1 MNYLKTFSKSTNQ
14 FQEKMNMN
22 KILKIQNLTKNFGNV
37 SAVSNVSIEVEEGTI
52 HSIIGPNGAGK
63 STFFNMISGVIPPSK
78 GNVYYKDKDI
88 TGFESYK
95 LPHMGIA
102 KCFQITN
109 VFPKLT
115 VRENVWASIFS
126 CSHKSKIDLFK
137 SMNDFETIDKETKKI
152 ITDVGLSHK
161 IDDKAEELSHGQQRM
176 LEMAI
181 TLGAKPDL
189 LLLDEPTQ
197 GLAPEA
203 TVEMTELIRKL
214 SKKYT
219 ILLIQHKMHIV
230 IEISKIIT
238 VLNFGE
244 KIEEGSPKQ
253 IKNSKKVQDAYL
265 GRK

>member
-1 MNYLKTFSKSTNQ
+1 
-14 FQEKMNMN
+14 MNMN

-37 SAVSNVSIEVEEGTI
+37 SAVSKVSIEVEEGTI

-63 STFFNMISGVIPPSK
+63 STFFNMISGVIPPSE
-78 GNVYYKDKDI
+78 GSVYYKDRDI

-137 SMNDFETIDKETKKI
+137 SMNDFGSIDKETKKI

-219 ILLIQHKMHIV
+219 ILLIEHKMHIV
-230 IEISKIIT
+230 MEISKIIT

-244 KIEEGSPKQ
+244 KIEEGTPNQ

>member
-1 MNYLKTFSKSTNQ
+1 
-14 FQEKMNMN
+14 MN

-63 STFFNMISGVIPPSK
+63 STFFNMISGVIPPSE
-78 GNVYYKDKDI
+78 GSVYYKDRDI

-203 TVEMTELIRKL
+203 TVEMTDLIRKL

-219 ILLIQHKMHIV
+219 ILLIEHKMHIV
-230 IEISKIIT
+230 MEISKIIT

-244 KIEEGSPKQ
+244 KIEEGTPNQ

>member
-1 MNYLKTFSKSTNQ
+1 
-14 FQEKMNMN
+14 MN

-63 STFFNMISGVIPPSK
+63 STFFNMISGVIPPSE
-78 GNVYYKDKDI
+78 GSVYYKDRDI

-137 SMNDFETIDKETKKI
+137 SMNDFETIDRETKKI

-219 ILLIQHKMHIV
+219 ILLIEHKMHIV
-230 IEISKIIT
+230 MEISKIIT

-244 KIEEGSPKQ
+244 KIEEGTPNQ

>member
-1 MNYLKTFSKSTNQ
+1 
-14 FQEKMNMN
+14 MN

-63 STFFNMISGVIPPSK
+63 STFFNMISGVIPPSE

-152 ITDVGLSHK
+152 INDVGLLHK

-219 ILLIQHKMHIV
+219 ILLIEHKMHIV
-230 IEISKIIT
+230 MEISKIIT

>member
-1 MNYLKTFSKSTNQ
+1 MK
-14 FQEKMNMN
+14 MN

-63 STFFNMISGVIPPSK
+63 STFFNMISGVIPPSE
-78 GNVYYKDKDI
+78 GSVYYKDRDI

-126 CSHKSKIDLFK
+126 CSHKSKIELFK

-219 ILLIQHKMHIV
+219 ILLIEHKMHIV
-230 IEISKIIT
+230 MEISKIIT

-244 KIEEGSPKQ
+244 KIEEGTPNQ

>member
-1 MNYLKTFSKSTNQ
+1 
-14 FQEKMNMN
+14 MN

-63 STFFNMISGVIPPSK
+63 STFFNIISGVIPPSE
-78 GNVYYKDKDI
+78 GSVYYKDKDI

-137 SMNDFETIDKETKKI
+137 SMNDFETIDKETIKI
-152 ITDVGLSHK
+152 INDVGLSHK

-219 ILLIQHKMHIV
+219 ILLIEHKMHIV
-230 IEISKIIT
+230 MEISKIIT

-244 KIEEGSPKQ
+244 KIEEGSPEQ

>member
-1 MNYLKTFSKSTNQ
+1 
-14 FQEKMNMN
+14 MN

-63 STFFNMISGVIPPSK
+63 STFFNMISGVIPPSE
-78 GNVYYKDKDI
+78 GHVYYKDKDI

-219 ILLIQHKMHIV
+219 ILLIEHKMHIV
-230 IEISKIIT
+230 MEISKIIT

-244 KIEEGSPKQ
+244 KIEEGTPNQ

>member
-1 MNYLKTFSKSTNQ
+1 
-14 FQEKMNMN
+14 MN

-63 STFFNMISGVIPPSK
+63 STFFNMISGVIPPSQ

-219 ILLIQHKMHIV
+219 ILLIEHKMHIV
-230 IEISKIIT
+230 MEISKIIT

-244 KIEEGSPKQ
+244 KIEEGTPNQ

>member
-1 MNYLKTFSKSTNQ
+1 
-14 FQEKMNMN
+14 MN

-37 SAVSNVSIEVEEGTI
+37 SAVSNISLEVEAGTI

-63 STFFNMISGVIPPSK
+63 STFFNMISGVIPPSE

-115 VRENVWASIFS
+115 VKENVWASIFS

-137 SMNDFETIDKETKKI
+137 SMNDFEAIDKETKKI
-152 ITDVGLSHK
+152 VSDVGLSHK

-214 SKKYT
+214 SKTVSYTHLTLPT
-219 ILLIQHKMHIV
+219 ILLV
-230 IEISKIIT
+230 
-238 VLNFGE
+238 
-244 KIEEGSPKQ
+244 
-253 IKNSKKVQDAYL
+253 
-265 GRK
+265 

>member
-1 MNYLKTFSKSTNQ
+1 
-14 FQEKMNMN
+14 MN

-63 STFFNMISGVIPPSK
+63 STFFNMISGVIPPSE

-137 SMNDFETIDKETKKI
+137 SMNDFETIDKETIKI
-152 ITDVGLSHK
+152 INDVGLSHK

-219 ILLIQHKMHIV
+219 ILLIEHKMHIV
-230 IEISKIIT
+230 MEISKIIT

-244 KIEEGSPKQ
+244 KRRGF
-253 IKNSKKVQDAYL
+253 SKAN
-265 GRK
+265 

>member
-1 MNYLKTFSKSTNQ
+1 
-14 FQEKMNMN
+14 MN
-22 KILKIQNLTKNFGNV
+22 KILKIENLTKNFGSI
-37 SAVSNVSIEVEEGTI
+37 SAVSNVNLEVEEGTI
-52 HSIIGPNGAGK
+52 HSVIGPNGAGK
-63 STFFNMISGVIPPSK
+63 STFFNMISGVIPPSN
-78 GNVYYKDKDI
+78 GSVYYKDKDI

-126 CSHKSKIDLFK
+126 CSHKSKVDLFK
-137 SMNDFETIDKETKKI
+137 SMNDFKTIDKDTEI
-152 ITDVGLSHK
+152 IISDVGLSHK

-214 SKKYT
+214 SKNYT
-219 ILLIQHKMHIV
+219 ILLIEHKMHIV
-230 IEISKIIT
+230 MEISKIIT

-244 KIEEGSPKQ
+244 KIEEGTPNQ

>member
-1 MNYLKTFSKSTNQ
+1 
-14 FQEKMNMN
+14 MN
-22 KILKIQNLTKNFGNV
+22 KILKIQNLTKNFGSI
-37 SAVSNVSIEVEEGTI
+37 SAVSNVSLEVEEGTI

-63 STFFNMISGVIPPSK
+63 STFFNMISGVIPPSE
-78 GNVYYKDKDI
+78 GSVYYKDKNI

-137 SMNDFETIDKETKKI
+137 SMNGFEIIDKDTENI
-152 ITDVGLSHK
+152 INDVGLSHK

-181 TLGAKPDL
+181 TLGAKPNL

-203 TVEMTELIRKL
+203 TVEMTNLIRKL
-214 SKKYT
+214 SKNYT
-219 ILLIQHKMHIV
+219 ILLIEHKMHIV
-230 IEISKIIT
+230 MEISKIIT

-244 KIEEGSPKQ
+244 KIEEGTPTQ
-253 IKNSKKVQDAYL
+253 IKDSKRVQDAYL

>member
-1 MNYLKTFSKSTNQ
+1 
-14 FQEKMNMN
+14 MN
-22 KILKIQNLTKNFGNV
+22 KILKIQNLTKNFGSI
-37 SAVSNVSIEVEEGTI
+37 SAVSNVNLEVEEGTI
-52 HSIIGPNGAGK
+52 HSVIGPNGAGK
-63 STFFNMISGVIPPSK
+63 STFFNMISGVIPPSN
-78 GNVYYKDKDI
+78 GSVYYKDKDI

-137 SMNDFETIDKETKKI
+137 SMNDFETIDKETIKI
-152 ITDVGLSHK
+152 IKDVGLSHK

-219 ILLIQHKMHIV
+219 ILLIEHKMHIV
-230 IEISKIIT
+230 MEISKIIT

-244 KIEEGSPKQ
+244 KIEEGTPNQ

>member
-1 MNYLKTFSKSTNQ
+1 
-14 FQEKMNMN
+14 MN
-22 KILKIQNLTKNFGNV
+22 KILKIENLTKNFGSI
-37 SAVSNVSIEVEEGTI
+37 SAVSNVNLEVEEGTI
-52 HSIIGPNGAGK
+52 HSVIGPNGAGK

-78 GNVYYKDKDI
+78 GSVYYKDKDI

-137 SMNDFETIDKETKKI
+137 SMNDFKTIDKDTENI
-152 ITDVGLSHK
+152 ISDVGLSHK

-214 SKKYT
+214 SKNYT
-219 ILLIQHKMHIV
+219 ILLIEHKMHIV
-230 IEISKIIT
+230 MEISKIIT

-244 KIEEGSPKQ
+244 KIEEGTPNQ

>member
-1 MNYLKTFSKSTNQ
+1 
-14 FQEKMNMN
+14 MN

-63 STFFNMISGVIPPSK
+63 STFFNMISGVIPPSD
-78 GNVYYKDKDI
+78 GYVYYKDKDI
-88 TGFESYK
+88 TGFESFK

-115 VRENVWASIFS
+115 VKENVWASIFS

-152 ITDVGLSHK
+152 VSDVGLSHK

-219 ILLIQHKMHIV
+219 ILLIEHKMHIV
-230 IEISKIIT
+230 MEISKIIT

-244 KIEEGSPKQ
+244 KIEEGSPEQ

>member
-1 MNYLKTFSKSTNQ
+1 
-14 FQEKMNMN
+14 MNMN

-37 SAVSNVSIEVEEGTI
+37 SAVSNINLEVEEGTI
-52 HSIIGPNGAGK
+52 HSVIGPNGAGK
-63 STFFNMISGVIPPSK
+63 STFFNMISGVIPPSN
-78 GNVYYKDKDI
+78 GSVYYKDKDI

-219 ILLIQHKMHIV
+219 SLLIEHKMHIV
-230 IEISKIIT
+230 MEISKIIT

-244 KIEEGSPKQ
+244 KIDEGTPNQ

>member
-1 MNYLKTFSKSTNQ
+1 MK
-14 FQEKMNMN
+14 MN

-63 STFFNMISGVIPPSK
+63 STFFNMISGVIPPSE
-78 GNVYYKDKDI
+78 GTVYYKDRDI

-219 ILLIQHKMHIV
+219 ILLIEHKMHIV
-230 IEISKIIT
+230 MEISKIIT

-244 KIEEGSPKQ
+244 KIEEGTPNQ

>member
-1 MNYLKTFSKSTNQ
+1 
-14 FQEKMNMN
+14 MN

-63 STFFNMISGVIPPSK
+63 STFFNMISGVIPPSE
-78 GNVYYKDKDI
+78 GSVYYKDKDI

-137 SMNDFETIDKETKKI
+137 SMNDFKTIDKETEKI
-152 ITDVGLSHK
+152 ISDVGLSHK

-219 ILLIQHKMHIV
+219 ILLIEHKMHIV
-230 IEISKIIT
+230 MEISKIIT

-244 KIEEGSPKQ
+244 KIEEGTPNQ

>member
-1 MNYLKTFSKSTNQ
+1 
-14 FQEKMNMN
+14 MN
-22 KILKIQNLTKNFGNV
+22 KILKIQNLTKNFGSI
-37 SAVSNVSIEVEEGTI
+37 SAVSNVSLEVEEGTI

-63 STFFNMISGVIPPSK
+63 STFFNMISGVIPPSE
-78 GNVYYKDKDI
+78 GSVYYKDKNI

-137 SMNDFETIDKETKKI
+137 SMNGFEIIDKDTENI
-152 ITDVGLSHK
+152 INDVGLSHK

-181 TLGAKPDL
+181 TLGAKPNL

-203 TVEMTELIRKL
+203 TVEMTNLIRKL
-214 SKKYT
+214 SKNYT
-219 ILLIQHKMHIV
+219 ILLIEHKMHIV
-230 IEISKIIT
+230 MEISKIIT

-244 KIEEGSPKQ
+244 KIEEGTPSQ
-253 IKNSKKVQDAYL
+253 IKDSKRVQDAYL

>member
-1 MNYLKTFSKSTNQ
+1 
-14 FQEKMNMN
+14 MN

-63 STFFNMISGVIPPSK
+63 STFFNMISGVIPPSE

-137 SMNDFETIDKETKKI
+137 SMNDFETIDKETIKI
-152 ITDVGLSHK
+152 INDVGLSHK

-219 ILLIQHKMHIV
+219 ILLIEHKMHIV
-230 IEISKIIT
+230 MEISKIIT
-238 VLNFGE
+238 VLNFGK
-244 KIEEGSPKQ
+244 KIDEGTPNQ

>member
-1 MNYLKTFSKSTNQ
+1 MK
-14 FQEKMNMN
+14 MN

-63 STFFNMISGVIPPSK
+63 STFFNMISGVIPPSE
-78 GNVYYKDKDI
+78 GSVYYKDRDI

-219 ILLIQHKMHIV
+219 ILLIEHKMHIV
-230 IEISKIIT
+230 MEISKIIT

-244 KIEEGSPKQ
+244 KIEEGTPNQ

>member
-1 MNYLKTFSKSTNQ
+1 
-14 FQEKMNMN
+14 MNMN

-63 STFFNMISGVIPPSK
+63 STFFNMISGVIPPSE

-137 SMNDFETIDKETKKI
+137 SMNDFETIDKETIKI
-152 ITDVGLSHK
+152 INDVGLSHK

-203 TVEMTELIRKL
+203 TVEMTVLIRKL
-214 SKKYT
+214 SKIYT
-219 ILLIQHKMHIV
+219 ILLIEHKMHIV
-230 IEISKIIT
+230 MEISKIIT

-244 KIEEGSPKQ
+244 KIEEGTPNQ

>member
-1 MNYLKTFSKSTNQ
+1 
-14 FQEKMNMN
+14 MN

-63 STFFNMISGVIPPSK
+63 STFFNMISGVIPPSE

-137 SMNDFETIDKETKKI
+137 SMNDFESIDKETIKI
-152 ITDVGLSHK
+152 INDVGLSHK

-219 ILLIQHKMHIV
+219 ILLIEHKMHIV
-230 IEISKIIT
+230 MEISKIIT

-244 KIEEGSPKQ
+244 KIEEGTPNQ

>member
-1 MNYLKTFSKSTNQ
+1 
-14 FQEKMNMN
+14 MN

-63 STFFNMISGVIPPSK
+63 STFFNMISGVIPPSE

-137 SMNDFETIDKETKKI
+137 SMNDFETIDKETIKI
-152 ITDVGLSHK
+152 INDVGLSHK

-219 ILLIQHKMHIV
+219 I
-230 IEISKIIT
+230 
-238 VLNFGE
+238 
-244 KIEEGSPKQ
+244 
-253 IKNSKKVQDAYL
+253 
-265 GRK
+265 

>member
-1 MNYLKTFSKSTNQ
+1 MK
-14 FQEKMNMN
+14 MN

-63 STFFNMISGVIPPSK
+63 STFFNMISGVIPPSE
-78 GNVYYKDKDI
+78 GNVYYKDRDI

-137 SMNDFETIDKETKKI
+137 SMNDFQTIDKETKKI

-219 ILLIQHKMHIV
+219 ILLIEHKMHIV
-230 IEISKIIT
+230 MEISKIIT

-244 KIEEGSPKQ
+244 KIEEGSPNQ

>member
-1 MNYLKTFSKSTNQ
+1 
-14 FQEKMNMN
+14 MN

-52 HSIIGPNGAGK
+52 HSILGPNGAGT
-63 STFFNMISGVIPPSK
+63 STFFNMISGVIPPSE
-78 GNVYYKDKDI
+78 GNVFYKDKDI

-219 ILLIQHKMHIV
+219 ILLIEHKMHIV
-230 IEISKIIT
+230 MEISKIIT

-244 KIEEGSPKQ
+244 KIEEGTPNQ

>member
-1 MNYLKTFSKSTNQ
+1 
-14 FQEKMNMN
+14 MN

-63 STFFNMISGVIPPSK
+63 STFFNMISGVIPPSE
-78 GNVYYKDKDI
+78 GSVYYKDRDI

-137 SMNDFETIDKETKKI
+137 SMNDFETIDRETKKI

-219 ILLIQHKMHIV
+219 ILLIEHKMHIV
-230 IEISKIIT
+230 MEISKMIT

-244 KIEEGSPKQ
+244 KIEEGTPNQ

>member
-1 MNYLKTFSKSTNQ
+1 M
-14 FQEKMNMN
+14 MN

-37 SAVSNVSIEVEEGTI
+37 SAVSNVSIEVEEGSI

-63 STFFNMISGVIPPSK
+63 STFFNMISGVIPPSD
-78 GNVYYKDKDI
+78 GNVYYKDADI

-137 SMNDFETIDKETKKI
+137 SMNDFETIDKETIKI
-152 ITDVGLSHK
+152 INDVGLSHK

-181 TLGAKPDL
+181 TLGAKPCL
-189 LLLDEPTQ
+189 LYTSDAADE
-197 GLAPEA
+197 
-203 TVEMTELIRKL
+203 
-214 SKKYT
+214 
-219 ILLIQHKMHIV
+219 
-230 IEISKIIT
+230 
-238 VLNFGE
+238 
-244 KIEEGSPKQ
+244 
-253 IKNSKKVQDAYL
+253 
-265 GRK
+265 

>member
-1 MNYLKTFSKSTNQ
+1 
-14 FQEKMNMN
+14 MNMN

-63 STFFNMISGVIPPSK
+63 STFFNMISGVIPPSE

-137 SMNDFETIDKETKKI
+137 SMNDFETIDKETIKI
-152 ITDVGLSHK
+152 INDVGLSHK

-219 ILLIQHKMHIV
+219 ILLIEHKMHIV
-230 IEISKIIT
+230 MEISKIIT

-244 KIEEGSPKQ
+244 KIEEGTPNQ

>member
-1 MNYLKTFSKSTNQ
+1 
-14 FQEKMNMN
+14 MN
-22 KILKIQNLTKNFGNV
+22 KILKIQNLTKNFGSV
-37 SAVSNVSIEVEEGTI
+37 SAVSNINLEVEEGTI
-52 HSIIGPNGAGK
+52 HSVIGPNGAGK
-63 STFFNMISGVIPPSK
+63 STFFNMISGVIPPSN
-78 GNVYYKDKDI
+78 GSVYYKDKDI

-137 SMNDFETIDKETKKI
+137 SMNDFKTIDKDTENI
-152 ITDVGLSHK
+152 ISDVGLSHK

-214 SKKYT
+214 SKNYT
-219 ILLIQHKMHIV
+219 ILLIEHKMHIV
-230 IEISKIIT
+230 MEISKIIT

-244 KIEEGSPKQ
+244 KIEEGTPNQ

>member
-1 MNYLKTFSKSTNQ
+1 
-14 FQEKMNMN
+14 MN

-37 SAVSNVSIEVEEGTI
+37 SAVSNISIEVEEGTI

-63 STFFNMISGVIPPSK
+63 STFFNMISGVIPPSD
-78 GNVYYKDKDI
+78 GYVYYKDKDI

-115 VRENVWASIFS
+115 VKENVWASIFS
-126 CSHKSKIDLFK
+126 CSYKSKIDLFK
-137 SMNDFETIDKETKKI
+137 SMNDFEIIDKETKKI
-152 ITDVGLSHK
+152 VSDVGLSHK

-203 TVEMTELIRKL
+203 TVEMTELIRQL

-219 ILLIQHKMHIV
+219 ILLIEHKMHIV
-230 IEISKIIT
+230 MEISKIIT

-244 KIEEGSPKQ
+244 KIEEGTPNK

>member
-1 MNYLKTFSKSTNQ
+1 
-14 FQEKMNMN
+14 MN
-22 KILKIQNLTKNFGNV
+22 KILKIQNLTKNFGSI
-37 SAVSNVSIEVEEGTI
+37 SAVSNVNLEVEEGTI
-52 HSIIGPNGAGK
+52 HSVIGPNGAGK
-63 STFFNMISGVIPPSK
+63 STFFNMISGVIPPSN
-78 GNVYYKDKDI
+78 GSVYYKDKDI

-126 CSHKSKIDLFK
+126 CSHKSKVDLFK
-137 SMNDFETIDKETKKI
+137 SMNDFETIDKDTENI
-152 ITDVGLSHK
+152 ISDVGLSHK

-214 SKKYT
+214 SKNYT
-219 ILLIQHKMHIV
+219 ILLIEHKMHIV
-230 IEISKIIT
+230 MEISKIIT

-244 KIEEGSPKQ
+244 KIEEGTPNQ

>member
-1 MNYLKTFSKSTNQ
+1 MKN
-14 FQEKMNMN
+14 
-22 KILKIQNLTKNFGNV
+22 ILEINNLSKNFGNV
-37 SAVSNVSIEVEEGTI
+37 SAVNNVSLVVEEGSI
-52 HSIIGPNGAGK
+52 HSVIGPNGAGK
-63 STFFNMISGVIPPSK
+63 STFFNMISGVLPPSSGK
-78 GNVYYKDKDI
+78 VYYKNNDI

-115 VRENVWASIFS
+115 VRENVWSSVFS
-126 CSHKSKIDLFK
+126 CAKKSKFDFFK
-137 SMNDFETIDKETKKI
+137 PLSNFEYVAAETEKI
-152 ITDVGLSHK
+152 ISDVGLSHK
-161 IDDKAEELSHGQQRM
+161 INEKAEELSHGQQRM

-181 TLGAKPDL
+181 TLGARPQL

-203 TVEMTELIRKL
+203 TLEMTKLIQKL

-219 ILLIQHKMHIV
+219 ILLIEHKMHIV
-230 IEISKIIT
+230 MEISKVIT

-244 KIEEGSPKQ
+244 VIDEGTPSEVKD
-253 IKNSKKVQDAYL
+253 SKKVQDAYL
-265 GRK
+265 GRG

>member
-1 MNYLKTFSKSTNQ
+1 
-14 FQEKMNMN
+14 MN

-37 SAVSNVSIEVEEGTI
+37 SAVSNVKLEVEEGTI

-63 STFFNMISGVIPPSK
+63 STFFNMISGVIPPSN
-78 GNVYYKDKDI
+78 GSVYYKDKDI

-137 SMNDFETIDKETKKI
+137 SMNDFKTIDKDTENI
-152 ITDVGLSHK
+152 ISDVGLSHK

-214 SKKYT
+214 SKNYT
-219 ILLIQHKMHIV
+219 ILLIEHKMHIV
-230 IEISKIIT
+230 MEISKIIT

-244 KIEEGSPKQ
+244 KIEEGTPNQ

>member
-1 MNYLKTFSKSTNQ
+1 
-14 FQEKMNMN
+14 MN

-63 STFFNMISGVIPPSK
+63 STFFNMISGVIPPSE
-78 GNVYYKDKDI
+78 GSVYYKDRDI

-137 SMNDFETIDKETKKI
+137 SMNDFETIDKDTKKI

-219 ILLIQHKMHIV
+219 ILLIEHKMHIV
-230 IEISKIIT
+230 MEISKIIT

-244 KIEEGSPKQ
+244 KIEEGTPNQ

>member
-1 MNYLKTFSKSTNQ
+1 
-14 FQEKMNMN
+14 MN
-22 KILKIQNLTKNFGNV
+22 KILKIENLTKNFGSI
-37 SAVSNVSIEVEEGTI
+37 SAVSNVNLEVEEGTI
-52 HSIIGPNGAGK
+52 HSVIGPNGAGK
-63 STFFNMISGVIPPSK
+63 STFFNMISGVIPPSN
-78 GNVYYKDKDI
+78 GCVYYKDKDI

-214 SKKYT
+214 SNK
-219 ILLIQHKMHIV
+219 LGHLNSSFWRESLSWLI
-230 IEISKIIT
+230 
-238 VLNFGE
+238 
-244 KIEEGSPKQ
+244 
-253 IKNSKKVQDAYL
+253 
-265 GRK
+265 

>member
-1 MNYLKTFSKSTNQ
+1 
-14 FQEKMNMN
+14 MN

-63 STFFNMISGVIPPSK
+63 STFFNMISGVIPPSE
-78 GNVYYKDKDI
+78 GSVYYKNKDI

-137 SMNDFETIDKETKKI
+137 SMNDFKTIDKDTENI
-152 ITDVGLSHK
+152 ISDVGLSHK

-214 SKKYT
+214 SKNYT
-219 ILLIQHKMHIV
+219 ILLIEHKMHIV
-230 IEISKIIT
+230 MEISKIIT

-244 KIEEGSPKQ
+244 KIEEGTPNQ

>member
-1 MNYLKTFSKSTNQ
+1 
-14 FQEKMNMN
+14 MN
-22 KILKIQNLTKNFGNV
+22 KILKIQNLTKNFGSI
-37 SAVSNVSIEVEEGTI
+37 SAVSNVNLEVEEGTI
-52 HSIIGPNGAGK
+52 HSVIGPNGAGK
-63 STFFNMISGVIPPSK
+63 STFFNMISGVIPPSN
-78 GNVYYKDKDI
+78 GSVYYKDKDI

-126 CSHKSKIDLFK
+126 CSHKSKVDLFK
-137 SMNDFETIDKETKKI
+137 SMNDFETIDKDTENI
-152 ITDVGLSHK
+152 ISDVGLSHK

-203 TVEMTELIRKL
+203 TVEMTELICKL
-214 SKKYT
+214 SKNYT
-219 ILLIQHKMHIV
+219 ILLIEHKMHIV
-230 IEISKIIT
+230 MEISKIIT

-244 KIEEGSPKQ
+244 KIEEGTPNQ